1 MYNHGG
7 NHSQQ
12 RLKRPQAE
20 EAPAEEVPD
29 FLFDIE
35 GEMAEASGEM
45 RSVSLYVQ
53 PITGKRRT
61 VVCKHW
67 LRGLCKKGDL
77 CDYLHEY
84 DEDKMPICQFYF
96 SDKVRLA
103 YRACCWT
110 CLNAL
115 ATPDACTCNTRADA
129 G

>member
-1 MYNHGG
+1 MAARPAAENLGG
-7 NHSQQ
+7 
-12 RLKRPQAE
+12 E
-20 EAPAEEVPD
+20 
-29 FLFDIE
+29 FLFDVE
-35 GEMAEASGEM
+35 GEMAEAEGPL

-53 PITGKRRT
+53 PLTGKRRT

-96 SDKVRLA
+96 SDKVRQPSLCA
-103 YRACCWT
+103 LRDSLPSDVRKTDGDCACNNMHW
-110 CLNAL
+110 
-115 ATPDACTCNTRADA
+115 A